1 MKADLVSQ
9 VATHSSKF
17 EVVVSKSSVL
27 DGDVAE
33 LQAVLGA
40 LSAQQLKLVAMRA
53 DERNIFATTKED
65 LEQGIARV

>member
-1 MKADLVSQ
+1 MKSDLVSQ

-17 EVVVSKSSVL
+17 EVAVSKSTVL

-40 LSAQQLKLVAMRA
+40 LSAQQLKLIAMRA
-53 DERNIFATTKED
+53 DERNIFGD
-65 LEQGIARV
+65 